1 MTSSM
6 ASIRVKFPVIV
17 TSFAGIVTG
26 ISLQQQFHIVSLD
39 ASVYYIDS
47 VPIQFNWWLILAI
60 NAATLLIST
69 LVIWGSSHL
78 ISIGKPSETIRYE

>member
-1 MTSSM
+1 
-6 ASIRVKFPVIV
+6 
-17 TSFAGIVTG
+17 
-26 ISLQQQFHIVSLD
+26 
-39 ASVYYIDS
+39 